1 MSMPNQN
8 SGIEYVNIVKP
19 SKPWSYPVPR
29 RQPWEIPIQMPIA
42 IDAIVDPPISRTVGH
57 TASAIVV
64 LTEALLTKE

>member
-8 SGIEYVNIVKP
+8 SGMEYVNIVKP

-42 IDAIVDPPISRTVGH
+42 IDAMSRSPDQQRRWATPH
-57 TASAIVV
+57 PRSSC
-64 LTEALLTKE
+64 